1 MYEKWNNINFV
12 VESQSIQPRYS
23 TNDTLWKPSLLH
35 MWIKSFYLAV
45 NCVHGLMDSPAKLLF
60 WWNIF
65 LNHIP
70 SHNLLSP
77 FGAFD
82 SLFVC
87 RSVTHPHPLLLP
99 PPISEQ
105 AKNHAEEALP
115 EAFTPLSPHDKILY
129 SNIPPSRPFF
139 FNPLLLRY
147 KLGEKGCCPP
157 PPLFRNRVLGWP
169 TIDKPPPACQP
180 ALCRPL

>member
-1 MYEKWNNINFV
+1 
-12 VESQSIQPRYS
+12 
-23 TNDTLWKPSLLH
+23 
-35 MWIKSFYLAV
+35 
-45 NCVHGLMDSPAKLLF
+45 MDSPAKLLF

-105 AKNHAEEALP
+105 GKNHAEEALP

-139 FNPLLLRY
+139 FQPIIAPLQT
-147 KLGEKGCCPP
+147 GWKGMLSSTTPLSKPGPRMANDWQTTPSMPASFVPSLVEQNICARKWSHFLVDLFPP
-157 PPLFRNRVLGWP
+157 TTP
-169 TIDKPPPACQP
+169 THR
-180 ALCRPL
+180 AL